1 MLYDKFILKLLD
13 LQEICITK
21 IDENE
26 NCFFVYCSS
35 VKNIPLGFHI
45 HDYRIHKIKYGKFRN
60 KCLYIFLKKRRLIN
74 CVTGKI
80 TTECFDF
87 IPKRHRIHR
96 DVCKQVI
103 DKLRDTRSMTS
114 VAKEF
119 NISTSTVMRYFD
131 LVSYPRLSTAP
142 NVIGI
147 DEFKGNTGGFAYNLI
162 ITNPKEHCVLDILK
176 TRDLEYMKTYLNTLN
191 KRDCIEYVTQ
201 DMYEPFRRLCKSK
214 FKNARIV
221 ADKYHYTRQI
231 TWAIENVRKREQK
244 RMQKGERLFF
254 KHGKRLLHKRIEKL
268 KDEEREYLH
277 VMFSHSYDLEVVYQ
291 LKLAFNDFVKAK
303 TYEEA
308 KKELEIWI
316 EMAKESNLKELKE
329 AITAF
334 TNWKEEI
341 CNSKLVK
348 YTNGYTEG
356 CNNKIKVLKRNAYG
370 YKNFERF
377 RNRILHIFNQ
387 KNLSVA

>member
-13 LQEICITK
+13 LQEVLITDIK
-21 IDENE
+21 ETA
-26 NCFFVYCSS
+26 NCFLVYCSS
-35 VKNIPLGFHI
+35 TKDIPLGFHI

-74 CVTGKI
+74 CVTRKI

-119 NISTSTVMRYFD
+119 NISTSTVMRYFN
-131 LVSYPRLSTAP
+131 LISYPKLSITS

-162 ITNPKEHCVLDILK
+162 ITNPKTHQVLDILK
-176 TRDLEYMKTYLNTLN
+176 TRDLEYMKTYIKPLN

-201 DMYEPFRRLCKSK
+201 DMYEPFRILCKSK
-214 FKNARIV
+214 FQNAKIV

-244 RMQKGERLFF
+244 RMQKEEVLFL
-254 KHGKRLLHKRIEKL
+254 KHSKRLLHKRMEKL
-268 KDEEREYLH
+268 TNEERNYLQ
-277 VMFSHSYDLEVVYQ
+277 VMFSHSYDLEMAYR

-308 KKELEIWI
+308 KNELEIWI
-316 EMAKESNLKELKE
+316 EMARESKLKEFKP

-377 RNRILHIFNQ
+377 RNRILHIFN
-387 KNLSVA
+387 KEKLSVA

>member
-1 MLYDKFILKLLD
+1 MLCDKFILKLLD

-35 VKNIPLGFHI
+35 VKNIPLGLHI

-60 KCLYIFLKKRRLIN
+60 KCLYVFLKKRRLIN

-87 IPKRHRIHR
+87 VPKRHRIHR

-176 TRDLEYMKTYLNTLN
+176 TRDLEYMKTYLNPLN
-191 KRDCIEYVTQ
+191 KRDSIEYVTQ

-214 FKNARIV
+214 LKNAKII

-244 RMQKGERLFF
+244 RMQKEERLFF
-254 KHGKRLLHKRIEKL
+254 KHGKRLLHKKIEKL
-268 KDEEREYLH
+268 RDEEKEYLQ

-308 KKELEIWI
+308 RKELDIWI

-377 RNRILHIFNQ
+377 RNRILHIFNK

>member
-60 KCLYIFLKKRRLIN
+60 KCLYVFLKKRRLIN

-103 DKLRDTRSMTS
+103 DKLRDTCSMTS

-142 NVIGI
+142 NV
-147 DEFKGNTGGFAYNLI
+147 KC
-162 ITNPKEHCVLDILK
+162 KK
-176 TRDLEYMKTYLNTLN
+176 TRTK
-191 KRDCIEYVTQ
+191 
-201 DMYEPFRRLCKSK
+201 
-214 FKNARIV
+214 KNAKR
-221 ADKYHYTRQI
+221 
-231 TWAIENVRKREQK
+231 RK
-244 RMQKGERLFF
+244 
-254 KHGKRLLHKRIEKL
+254 I
-268 KDEEREYLH
+268 
-277 VMFSHSYDLEVVYQ
+277 
-291 LKLAFNDFVKAK
+291 
-303 TYEEA
+303 
-308 KKELEIWI
+308 
-316 EMAKESNLKELKE
+316 
-329 AITAF
+329 
-334 TNWKEEI
+334 
-341 CNSKLVK
+341 
-348 YTNGYTEG
+348 
-356 CNNKIKVLKRNAYG
+356 
-370 YKNFERF
+370 
-377 RNRILHIFNQ
+377 IL
-387 KNLSVA
+387 

>member
-1 MLYDKFILKLLD
+1 MLNYDFTLKLLD
-13 LQEICITK
+13 LQEVSIKNIE
-21 IDENE
+21 ENDS
-26 NCFFVYCSS
+26 CFFVYCSS
-35 VKNIPLGFHI
+35 IKNIPYGFHI
-45 HDYRIHKIKYGKFRN
+45 HDYRTHKIKFGKFRN
-60 KCLYIFLKKRRLIN
+60 KSLYIYLKKRRLIN
-74 CVTGKI
+74 CETGKI
-80 TTECFDF
+80 ITECFDF

-103 DKLRDTRSMTS
+103 DKLRDVRSMSS

-131 LVSYPRLSTAP
+131 LVSYPKLSTAP
-142 NVIGI
+142 DVLGI

-176 TRDLEYMKTYLNTLN
+176 TRDLEYLKTYLTPLN
-191 KRDCIEYVTQ
+191 KRDCIKFVTQ
-201 DMYEPFRRLCKSK
+201 DMYEPFRLLTHSK
-214 FKNARIV
+214 LKNAMIV
-221 ADKYHYTRQI
+221 ADRYHYTRQV
-231 TWAIENVRKREQK
+231 TWAIENVRKREQR
-244 RMQKGERLFF
+244 RMQKEERLFF
-254 KHGKRLLHKRIEKL
+254 KHSKKLLLKRKEQLTNEEKDSL
-268 KDEEREYLH
+268 YSML
-277 VMFSHSYDLEVVYQ
+277 SHSYDLEMAYQ
-291 LKLAFNDFVKAK
+291 LKLAFNDFVKTT

-316 EMAKESNLKELKE
+316 EMAKESKLKEFNP

-341 CNSKLVK
+341 CNSKLVP

-377 RNRILHIFNQ
+377 RNRILHIFN
-387 KNLSVA
+387 KNHSVA

>member
-214 FKNARIV
+214 FQNARIV

-244 RMQKGERLFF
+244 RMQKEERLFF
-254 KHGKRLLHKRIEKL
+254 KHGKRLLHRQIEKL
-268 KDEEREYLH
+268 KDE
-277 VMFSHSYDLEVVYQ
+277 
-291 LKLAFNDFVKAK
+291 LAYNIDIGRL
-303 TYEEA
+303 T
-308 KKELEIWI
+308 
-316 EMAKESNLKELKE
+316 SNLYAIKDAYPE
-329 AITAF
+329 AGEAFEHITNLLADGDTKAISF
-334 TNWKEEI
+334 
-341 CNSKLVK
+341 
-348 YTNGYTEG
+348 
-356 CNNKIKVLKRNAYG
+356 IKSR
-370 YKNFERF
+370 
-377 RNRILHIFNQ
+377 
-387 KNLSVA
+387 